1 MNEEWTEF
9 LASRTENNPQ
19 GAELNCTLNDLS
31 HLGLIRVSGEDA
43 EAYLQGQL
51 TNDIRE
57 VTESHS
63 NLAGWC
69 NAKGRMLA
77 NFRCF
82 RRADDYYLQTPAE
95 NVSGV
100 VQRLGMYILRSKVTL
115 NDVSDELIRAGLTGD
130 CAEALL
136 QPFFDEMPEQ
146 PNDVQQ
152 QDQLSLI
159 RLAGKKPRYEII
171 GPVNQL
177 QEIWQ
182 TAEGQAQSASADF
195 WALQDIQAGIPTI
208 YQATK
213 EAFVPQMTNMQLID
227 GVSFTK
233 GCYTGQEVVARM
245 QYLGKLKRRMYLA
258 HVETSTT
265 PQPGDELFARLSTS
279 GQGTG
284 KVVAAQANG
293 DGYDLLAVI
302 EIASAEADEVLLG
315 EQGSPLK
322 IINLPYP
329 FAES

>member
-1 MNEEWTEF
+1 MNEEWTKF

-19 GAELNCTLNDLS
+19 GAELNCALNDLS

-95 NVSGV
+95 NIATV

-115 NDVSDELIRAGLTGD
+115 NDVSDELIRVGLTGD

-146 PNDVQQ
+146 PNDVQ
-152 QDQLSLI
+152 
-159 RLAGKKPRYEII
+159 
-171 GPVNQL
+171 
-177 QEIWQ
+177 
-182 TAEGQAQSASADF
+182 
-195 WALQDIQAGIPTI
+195 
-208 YQATK
+208 
-213 EAFVPQMTNMQLID
+213 
-227 GVSFTK
+227 
-233 GCYTGQEVVARM
+233 
-245 QYLGKLKRRMYLA
+245 
-258 HVETSTT
+258 
-265 PQPGDELFARLSTS
+265 
-279 GQGTG
+279 
-284 KVVAAQANG
+284 
-293 DGYDLLAVI
+293 
-302 EIASAEADEVLLG
+302 
-315 EQGSPLK
+315 
-322 IINLPYP
+322 
-329 FAES
+329 